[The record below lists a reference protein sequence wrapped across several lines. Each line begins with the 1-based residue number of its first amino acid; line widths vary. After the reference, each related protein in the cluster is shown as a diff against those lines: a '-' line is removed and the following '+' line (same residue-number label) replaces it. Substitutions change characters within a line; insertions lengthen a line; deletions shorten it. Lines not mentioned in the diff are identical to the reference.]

1 LQNKI
6 YPRKFSYKNSKLL
19 SITNKFWETKTL
31 ALLIQMKRSEVIE
44 AYYFTKEK
52 STEISALISDFPSC
66 FSAPKLTPLN
76 FQLHMTEMAEEIRS
90 KSDKSGGTGT
100 REKLSVQS
108 TMTKFDLR
116 KTLLSDILQFKDKYS
131 LFHTLASQEEKSER
145 LWLYIDKDTKLRGP
159 FTCKEM
165 QAKFEKDELEPSTK
179 IKKKLEENWSQM
191 NVLLNH
197 FVKLNLVKKFE
208 SGHSVQ
214 EVMRMSMSNCSFD
227 KGTSNTGKL
236 ESKRPATLGVENW
249 ITGIHSGQKGG
260 IRPYAASFND
270 SGKKPELK
278 AGRSG
283 DGTEMVS
290 MVFNKPRVFDK
301 NRKSGNQGGPVNP
314 LEGTLFAKIQDEF
327 NTPQKSHTGARK
339 SFTNTGDGG
348 GRGGG
353 GDNRSRQSGEGGGR
367 GGGNRQRVGGTGRGG
382 RTRGRGDYDRD

>member
-1 LQNKI
+1 
-6 YPRKFSYKNSKLL
+6 
-19 SITNKFWETKTL
+19 
-31 ALLIQMKRSEVIE
+31 MKRSEVIE

-52 STEISALISDFPSC
+52 STEIATLISDFPGC
-66 FSAPKLTPLN
+66 FSVPKLTPLN

-90 KSDKSGGTGT
+90 KSSKSGGTGT

-116 KTLLSDILQFKDKYS
+116 KTLLSDILQFRDKYW
-131 LFHTLASQEEKSER
+131 LFHTLTSQEEKNER

-165 QAKFEKDELEPSTK
+165 QAKFEKNELEPSTK

-227 KGTSNTGKL
+227 KGTSETGKL
-236 ESKRPATLGVENW
+236 ETRRPATLGVENW

-270 SGKKPELK
+270 TGKKPEAK
-278 AGRSG
+278 GG
-283 DGTEMVS
+283 KNEDGTEMVS

-301 NRKSGNQGGPVNP
+301 NCKSGTQTGPTNSM
-314 LEGTLFAKIQDEF
+314 EGTLFAKIQDDF

-353 GDNRSRQSGEGGGR
+353 GGGDNRSRQSGEGGGR
-367 GGGNRQRVGGTGRGG
+367 GGGNRQRIGGTGRGG